1 MAKSDQDI
9 VDLNLGW
16 LVTARD
22 LSRNNPEKAAIV
34 LGIDEA
40 RMALLSHLTLQE
52 LRAIAR
58 SGILLLRPRFRP
70 EFWIDLIADC
80 RRPSPVTRLQALV
93 LAIEE
98 TGER

>member
-1 MAKSDQDI
+1 MAIPDQDVI
-9 VDLNLGW
+9 DLNLGW

-22 LSRNNPEKAAIV
+22 LSRNDPQKAAIV

-58 SGILLLRPRFRP
+58 SGILLLRPR
-70 EFWIDLIADC
+70 
-80 RRPSPVTRLQALV
+80 
-93 LAIEE
+93 
-98 TGER
+98 

>member
-1 MAKSDQDI
+1 MAILDQDV

-22 LSRNNPEKAAIV
+22 LSRNDPQKAAIV

-52 LRAIAR
+52 LLTIAR

-70 EFWIDLIADC
+70 EFWIDLIVDC
-80 RRPSPVTRLQALV
+80 RRPSPVIRLQALV

-98 TGER
+98 AGER